1 MFETLTAIPFP
12 MISPVAVELGPLHIR
27 WYALAYLAGILLG
40 WRYAA
45 SITRRQAFRPS
56 PEDIDDFMTWIVLGI
71 ILGGR
76 IGYVLVYQTSLIWQ
90 DPIGILEMWHG
101 GMSFHGGMTGLAL
114 AMFVFARRRGI
125 RFLALTDVV
134 GCVTPIGLFFG
145 RIANFINGELWG
157 RVTTVPWGMV
167 FPGRAGPLP
176 RHPSQLYEAG
186 LEGIALL
193 LILAA
198 LRRSPYVRDHHGIL
212 TGTFLIWYGC
222 VRIVLEFFREPDV
235 QMGFYLGIFTMGQIL
250 SLPMILLGGF
260 LILYARRHPADI
272 AEAPVPAVEPA

>member
-1 MFETLTAIPFP
+1 MFELLTAIPFP
-12 MISPVAVELGPLHIR
+12 MVNPVAVELGPLHIR

-40 WRYAA
+40 WRYAMW
-45 SITRRQAFRPS
+45 IVRRQPFRPN
-56 PEDIDDFMTWIVLGI
+56 PTDIDDFMSWIVLGI

-76 IGYVLVYQTSLIWQ
+76 IGYVLVYQTAMIWR
-90 DPIGILEMWHG
+90 DPLEMLKMWHG

-114 AMFVFARRRGI
+114 AMLVFARRRGI

-157 RVTTVPWGMV
+157 RVTTVPWGIV
-167 FPGRAGPLP
+167 FPGERAGPLP

-193 LILAA
+193 LILAL
-198 LRRSPYVRDHHGIL
+198 LRRLPYVRDHHGIL
-212 TGTFLIWYGC
+212 TGVFLIWYGC
-222 VRIVLEFFREPDV
+222 VRIFLEFFREPDA
-235 QMGFYLGIFTMGQIL
+235 QMGFYFGIFTMGQIL
-250 SLPMILLGGF
+250 SLPMILLGAY
-260 LILYARRHPADI
+260 LIAYARRHPAAI
-272 AEAPVPAVEPA
+272 APAVEPA